1 MKKNYDKIHE
11 EIENIREQK
20 KEELKKSIK
29 KFKKKDGFNI
39 KYFVVFD
46 KYAEMYTDD
55 RINGIINVKKIKG
68 NDFNRINYS
77 VISSNLGYKEWCPI
91 LEIENNIKIIDDD
104 GYRHV
109 KRDNKLNTKLTKQEA
124 LDYFYMCTVKFK

>member
-11 EIENIREQK
+11 EIGKIREQK

-29 KFKKKDGFNI
+29 KFKKKDGFDI

-46 KYAEMYTDD
+46 NYAEMYTDD
-55 RINGIINVKKIKG
+55 SINGIINVLKIEG

-77 VISSNLGYKEWCPI
+77 VISNTLGYKE
-91 LEIENNIKIIDDD
+91 
-104 GYRHV
+104 
-109 KRDNKLNTKLTKQEA
+109 
-124 LDYFYMCTVKFK
+124 F

>member
-11 EIENIREQK
+11 ETEKLRKQK

-46 KYAEMYTDD
+46 EYAEMYTDD
-55 RINGIINVKKIKG
+55 SINGIINVLKIEG

-77 VISSNLGYKEWCPI
+77 VVSSTLGYKE
-91 LEIENNIKIIDDD
+91 
-104 GYRHV
+104 
-109 KRDNKLNTKLTKQEA
+109 
-124 LDYFYMCTVKFK
+124 F

>member
-11 EIENIREQK
+11 EIGKIREQK

-29 KFKKKDGFNI
+29 KFKKKDGFDI

-55 RINGIINVKKIKG
+55 SINGIISVLKIEG
-68 NDFNRINYS
+68 NDFNRINYN
-77 VISSNLGYKEWCPI
+77 VISNTLGYKE
-91 LEIENNIKIIDDD
+91 
-104 GYRHV
+104 
-109 KRDNKLNTKLTKQEA
+109 
-124 LDYFYMCTVKFK
+124 F

>member
-11 EIENIREQK
+11 EIGKIREQK

-29 KFKKKDGFNI
+29 KFKKKDGFDI

-46 KYAEMYTDD
+46 NYAEMYTDD
-55 RINGIINVKKIKG
+55 SVNGIISVLKIEG

-77 VISSNLGYKEWCPI
+77 VISNTLGYRE
-91 LEIENNIKIIDDD
+91 
-104 GYRHV
+104 
-109 KRDNKLNTKLTKQEA
+109 
-124 LDYFYMCTVKFK
+124 F

>member
-11 EIENIREQK
+11 EIGKIREQK

-29 KFKKKDGFNI
+29 KFKKKDGFDI

-55 RINGIINVKKIKG
+55 SINGIINVLKIEG
-68 NDFNRINYS
+68 NDFNRINYN
-77 VISSNLGYKEWCPI
+77 VISNTLGYKE
-91 LEIENNIKIIDDD
+91 
-104 GYRHV
+104 
-109 KRDNKLNTKLTKQEA
+109 
-124 LDYFYMCTVKFK
+124 FK

>member
-29 KFKKKDGFNI
+29 KFKKKDGFDI
-39 KYFVVFD
+39 KYFVMFD

-55 RINGIINVKKIKG
+55 SINGIINVLKIEG
-68 NDFNRINYS
+68 NDFSRMNYN
-77 VISSNLGYKEWCPI
+77 VISNTLGYRE
-91 LEIENNIKIIDDD
+91 
-104 GYRHV
+104 
-109 KRDNKLNTKLTKQEA
+109 
-124 LDYFYMCTVKFK
+124 F